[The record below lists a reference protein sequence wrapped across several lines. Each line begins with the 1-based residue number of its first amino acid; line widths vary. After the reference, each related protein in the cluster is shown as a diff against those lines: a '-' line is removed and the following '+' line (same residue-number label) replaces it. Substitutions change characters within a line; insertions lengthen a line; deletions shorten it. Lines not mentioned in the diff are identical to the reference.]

1 MAKKILIWLGSIVG
15 LVVITFGAT
24 LGLLY
29 FAGNSADNKV
39 SKEKDMSE
47 YKEAPKEE
55 VVDKEEITAPIEGV
69 LMSLPI
75 NESSSEEEVLTAMHH
90 MSHQKVIAQK
100 KWGVIPMSRKNAEK
114 VRDILNNS
122 NFEKK
127 AELLEIA
134 ERWVKGD
141 YSQIQFDHNYFWST
155 EGGTVG
161 RATGVLDLASEKE
174 FVSNNFGEEILSQLI
189 KQGDLIK

>member
-1 MAKKILIWLGSIVG
+1 MKKKIFIWLGSIVG
-15 LVVITFGAT
+15 LVVLTIGII
-24 LGLLY
+24 LGLIH
-29 FAGNSADNKV
+29 FATKSADKKTSAEV
-39 SKEKDMSE
+39 ETSK

-55 VVDKEEITAPIEGV
+55 EESITAQIDGV
-69 LMSLPI
+69 FMNLPI
-75 NESSSEEEVLTAMHH
+75 TESSSEEEVLTAMHH

-127 AELLEIA
+127 AELLAIA

-141 YSQIQFDHNYFWST
+141 YSQIVLDHNYFWST
-155 EGGTVG
+155 QGGTVG
-161 RATGVLDLASEKE
+161 KATGVLDLASEKE
-174 FVSNNFGEEILSQLI
+174 FVSNNFGEEILAQLV

>member
-15 LVVITFGAT
+15 LVALTIGVT
-24 LGLLY
+24 LGLLH
-29 FAGNSADNKV
+29 FATNSADKKI

-47 YKEAPKEE
+47 YKEVPKEE
-55 VVDKEEITAPIEGV
+55 EESITAQIDGV
-69 LMSLPI
+69 FMNLPI
-75 NESSSEEEVLTAMHH
+75 TESSSEEEVLTAMHH

-127 AELLEIA
+127 AELLAIA

-155 EGGTVG
+155 QGGTVG

-174 FVSNNFGEEILSQLI
+174 FVSNNFGEEILAQLL

>member
-1 MAKKILIWLGSIVG
+1 MAKKILIWLGSIIG
-15 LVVITFGAT
+15 LVVLTIGVT
-24 LGLLY
+24 LGLLH
-29 FAGNSADNKV
+29 FATNSADKKI

-47 YKEAPKEE
+47 YKEVPKEE
-55 VVDKEEITAPIEGV
+55 EESITAQIDGV
-69 LMSLPI
+69 FMNLPI
-75 NESSSEEEVLTAMHH
+75 TESSSEEEVMTAMHH

-114 VRDILNNS
+114 VRDILNSS

-127 AELLEIA
+127 SELLEIA

-141 YSQIQFDHNYFWST
+141 YSQIQYDHNYFWKAQ
-155 EGGTVG
+155 GGTVG
-161 RATGVLDLASEKE
+161 RATGVLDLKSEKE
-174 FVSNNFGEEILSQLI
+174 FVSNNFGEEILEQLL

>member
-1 MAKKILIWLGSIVG
+1 MTKKILIWLGSIVG
-15 LVVITFGAT
+15 LVVLTFGIT
-24 LGLLY
+24 IGLLY
-29 FAGNSADNKV
+29 WAGNSAGEKA

-47 YKEAPKEE
+47 YKEAPKEKE
-55 VVDKEEITAPIEGV
+55 VEEEVTAQIDGV
-69 LMSLPI
+69 FMNLPI
-75 NESSSEEEVLTAMHH
+75 TESSSEEEVLTAMHH

-141 YSQIQFDHNYFWST
+141 YSQIIYDHNYFWRT
-155 EGGTVG
+155 QDGTVG
-161 RATGVLDLASEKE
+161 KATGVLDLASEKE
-174 FVSNNFGEEILSQLI
+174 FVSNNFGEEILEQLI

>member
-1 MAKKILIWLGSIVG
+1 MTKKILIWLGSIVG
-15 LVVITFGAT
+15 LVVLTFGVT

-29 FAGNSADNKV
+29 FAGNSAG
-39 SKEKDMSE
+39 EKASDKIDTKE
-47 YKEAPKEE
+47 YKEVPKEE
-55 VVDKEEITAPIEGV
+55 EEKESITAPIEGV

-75 NESSSEEEVLTAMHH
+75 TESSSEEEVLTAMHH

>member
-1 MAKKILIWLGSIVG
+1 MAKKILIWLGSIIG
-15 LVVITFGAT
+15 LVVLTIGVT
-24 LGLLY
+24 LGLLH
-29 FAGNSADNKV
+29 FATNSADKKV

-47 YKEAPKEE
+47 YKEVPAEKES
-55 VVDKEEITAPIEGV
+55 ITAPIEGV
-69 LMSLPI
+69 FMNLPI
-75 NESSSEEEVLTAMHH
+75 NESSSEEEVITAMHH
-90 MSHQKVIAQK
+90 MTHQKVIAEK

-134 ERWVKGD
+134 ERWTKGE
-141 YSQIQFDHNYFWST
+141 YYRVAQDHNYFWSIQD
-155 EGGTVG
+155 GYVG
-161 RATGVLDLASEKE
+161 KATGVLDLASEKE
-174 FVSNNFGEEILSQLI
+174 FVLNNFGEEILSQLI

>member
-1 MAKKILIWLGSIVG
+1 MAKKILIWLGSIIG
-15 LVVITFGAT
+15 LVVLTIGVT
-24 LGLLY
+24 LGLLH
-29 FAGNSADNKV
+29 FATNSADKKI

-47 YKEAPKEE
+47 YKEVPKEE
-55 VVDKEEITAPIEGV
+55 EEKESITAPIEGV

-75 NESSSEEEVLTAMHH
+75 TESSSEEEVLTAMHH

-189 KQGDLIK
+189 KQGDIIK

>member
-1 MAKKILIWLGSIVG
+1 MTKKILIWLGSIVG
-15 LVVITFGAT
+15 IVVLTFGVT

-29 FAGNSADNKV
+29 WAGNSAGEKA

-47 YKEAPKEE
+47 YKEAPKEKE
-55 VVDKEEITAPIEGV
+55 VEEEVTAQIDGV
-69 LMSLPI
+69 FMNLPI
-75 NESSSEEEVLTAMHH
+75 TESSSEEEVLTAMHH

-127 AELLEIA
+127 AELLAIA

-141 YSQIQFDHNYFWST
+141 YSQIIYDHNYFWST
-155 EGGTVG
+155 QDGTVG
-161 RATGVLDLASEKE
+161 KATGVLDLASEKE
-174 FVSNNFGEEILSQLI
+174 FVSNNFGEEILEQLI
-189 KQGDLIK
+189 KQGDLVK

>member
-1 MAKKILIWLGSIVG
+1 MTKKILIWLGSIVG
-15 LVVITFGAT
+15 LVVLTFGIT
-24 LGLLY
+24 IGLLY
-29 FAGNSADNKV
+29 WAGNSADKKV

-55 VVDKEEITAPIEGV
+55 EVDKEEITASIEGV
-69 LMSLPI
+69 LMNLPI
-75 NESSSEEEVLTAMHH
+75 NESSSEEEVITAMHH
-90 MSHQKVIAQK
+90 MTHQKVIAEK

-134 ERWVKGD
+134 ERWTKGE
-141 YSQIQFDHNYFWST
+141 YARVVQDHNYFWSIQD
-155 EGGTVG
+155 GYVG
-161 RATGVLDLASEKE
+161 KATGVLDLASEKE
-174 FVSNNFGEEILSQLI
+174 FVVNNFGEEILAQLV

>member
-1 MAKKILIWLGSIVG
+1 MKKKIFIWLGSIVG
-15 LVVITFGAT
+15 LAVLTIGIT
-24 LGLLY
+24 LGLIH
-29 FAGNSADNKV
+29 FVTKSADKKTSAEV
-39 SKEKDMSE
+39 ETSE

-55 VVDKEEITAPIEGV
+55 EESITAQIDGV
-69 LMSLPI
+69 FMNLPI
-75 NESSSEEEVLTAMHH
+75 TESSSEEEVLTAMHH

-127 AELLEIA
+127 AELLAIA

-141 YSQIQFDHNYFWST
+141 YSQIVLDHNYFWST
-155 EGGTVG
+155 QGGTVG
-161 RATGVLDLASEKE
+161 KATGVLDLASEKE
-174 FVSNNFGEEILSQLI
+174 FVSNNFGEEILAQLV
-189 KQGDLIK
+189 KQGDLMK